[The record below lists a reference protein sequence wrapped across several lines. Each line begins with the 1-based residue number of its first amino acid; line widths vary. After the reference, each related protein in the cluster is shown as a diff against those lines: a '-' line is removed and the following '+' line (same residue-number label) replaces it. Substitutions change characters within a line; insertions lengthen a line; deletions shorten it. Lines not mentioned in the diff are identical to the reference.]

1 MLVLDV
7 SDRTEKIRLKSF
19 VEFYWK
25 ENTIFLL
32 ARPGQAISLKDPE
45 KFIFTVCSLIQSPI
59 ELLELKIEI
68 NKTHPA
74 YVEYI
79 NQLLNVLDKEL
90 LIELMESSSRFE
102 PEYLEQNSRNIE
114 FIGSFL
120 NSSEDKL
127 EEQGKLQKLKVAILG
142 TGGVGSNVLMALCGM
157 GVTTFNIIDHD
168 TVNLSNFNRQLAF
181 NADDIGNSKVACL
194 EANLRK
200 KFPRVDISSRNKKI
214 ESIEDIYR
222 TIDGCDFVF
231 ACADEPREQ
240 IINWVNKACIEAKIP
255 FMCGGVDSRWA
266 TVFTIWPGK
275 TGCVECWKN
284 NAQSSA
290 VLYQNISSN
299 PDYRSAVQPNVAS
312 IPVINVLV
320 GLMAGEFLKVSTNIC
335 EAQSLGNLIG
345 FDFPSMKID
354 VKESWEKSESCSVCG
369 MQQYSP

>member
-200 KFPRVDISSRNKKI
+200 KFPRVDISSRNKK
-214 ESIEDIYR
+214 
-222 TIDGCDFVF
+222 
-231 ACADEPREQ
+231 
-240 IINWVNKACIEAKIP
+240 N
-255 FMCGGVDSRWA
+255 
-266 TVFTIWPGK
+266 
-275 TGCVECWKN
+275 
-284 NAQSSA
+284 
-290 VLYQNISSN
+290 
-299 PDYRSAVQPNVAS
+299 
-312 IPVINVLV
+312 
-320 GLMAGEFLKVSTNIC
+320 
-335 EAQSLGNLIG
+335 
-345 FDFPSMKID
+345 
-354 VKESWEKSESCSVCG
+354 
-369 MQQYSP
+369 